1 MFLIQVQTAS
11 LTYRAQNNKLNVKK
25 KLNKKLN
32 MLPVAKPPWTKLGRK
47 LESMLRKAIF
57 EYDLLS
63 QVSNLGVALS
73 GGKDSLTLLYLL
85 SAIRGKGF
93 QNFKITAIHVTGDF
107 SCGASI
113 SQKMLNSICHELD
126 VELKIIE
133 QKKSS
138 GKISC
143 YPCSR
148 ERRRLLF
155 NCAKESN
162 IDTIAFGH
170 HRDDSIQTLLMN
182 LLHKGEFAANL
193 AKVYMQHYQMTL
205 IRPLIYISEDEIIR
219 FAQAQGFNRIVCKC
233 PIGQNSMRKKT
244 DHILNYLEK
253 TFPEARSNL
262 ALASRI
268 YGSDKA
274 NRP

>member
-1 MFLIQVQTAS
+1 
-11 LTYRAQNNKLNVKK
+11 
-25 KLNKKLN
+25 
-32 MLPVAKPPWTKLGRK
+32 MLPLAKPPWTKLGRK
-47 LESMLRKAIF
+47 LESMLRKAIY
-57 EYDLLS
+57 EYSLLKNI
-63 QVSNLGVALS
+63 SNLGIALS

-85 SAIRGKGF
+85 CAVRGKGL
-93 QNFKITAIHVTGDF
+93 QDFKITAFHVTGDF

-113 SQKMLNSICHELD
+113 SERMLLSICNDLEVDLQ
-126 VELKIIE
+126 VIE
-133 QKKSS
+133 QKKISDT
-138 GKISC
+138 ISC

-155 NCAKESN
+155 EYAKKME

-193 AKVYMQHYQMTL
+193 PKVYMQYYKITL
-205 IRPLIYISEDEIIR
+205 IRPLIFISEDEIIR
-219 FAQAQGFNRIVCKC
+219 FAQAYGFNRIVCKC
-233 PIGQNSMRKKT
+233 PMGQNSMRKKT
-244 DHILNYLEK
+244 NYLLNYLEK